1 MFYWLT
7 VACFRRFQKTTGLL
21 IRLHVF
27 SPPLLLAAVCVVL
40 CCHQANGHIA
50 VAKVLRGRLG
60 FVQGQAL
67 RARLAR
73 EKSGGSVGAGS
84 ASSGGSGGG
93 SDCGGA
99 APSSDRQAEESVA
112 P

>member
-1 MFYWLT
+1 MHPLVFVFAAASIAFRNGRLRCRCCVARLT
-7 VACFRRFQKTTGLL
+7 
-21 IRLHVF
+21 
-27 SPPLLLAAVCVVL
+27 PLLVCRFALL
-40 CCHQANGHIA
+40 CRQANGHIA

-73 EKSGGSVGAGS
+73 EKSGG
-84 ASSGGSGGG
+84 GSGGG
-93 SDCGGA
+93 SGGVGGGDGSGA
-99 APSSDRQAEESVA
+99 APSSDGPLEKSVA